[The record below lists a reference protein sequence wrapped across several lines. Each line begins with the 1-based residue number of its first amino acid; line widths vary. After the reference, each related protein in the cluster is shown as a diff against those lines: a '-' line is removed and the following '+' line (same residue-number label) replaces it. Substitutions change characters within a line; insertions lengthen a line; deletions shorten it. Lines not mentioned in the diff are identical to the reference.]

1 MAKSSPASV
10 RVYPRRGDAE
20 VAAAVLRAEGIDS
33 VVVAEDE
40 GGLNPGFFS
49 SFGVRLS
56 VRPEDLA
63 RACEALGIE
72 TLRLPHEV
80 AAAMVQQAR
89 FVAPTEACGLFASDG
104 RGRVVMAYP
113 LTNIDAS
120 ERRFTVAPQE
130 HYGAWK
136 HASRNG
142 WTIAGV
148 FHSHPRTAAYPS
160 AADVAGALDPSWYY
174 VIVGQV
180 LTRPEIRAYR
190 IVEGVVSELDV
201 VVDR

>member
-1 MAKSSPASV
+1 MAGPSLASV

-20 VAAAVLRAEGIDS
+20 IAAAVLRSEGIDA

-40 GGLNPGFFS
+40 GGLNPGFYS

-56 VRPEDLA
+56 VRAEDLA
-63 RACEALGIE
+63 RARAALGIE
-72 TLRLPHEV
+72 TLRLPYEV

-89 FVAPTEACGLFASDG
+89 FVAPTEACGLFAADGDG
-104 RGRVVMAYP
+104 RIVMVYP

-120 ERRFTVAPQE
+120 PRRFTVAPQE

-136 HASRNG
+136 HAERNG

-148 FHSHPRTAAYPS
+148 FHSHPHTAAYPS
-160 AADVAGALDPSWYY
+160 AADVAGALDPRWYH

-180 LTRPEIRAYR
+180 LVRPEIRAYR
-190 IVEGVVSELDV
+190 IVDGVVSELDV
-201 VVDR
+201 VIGR